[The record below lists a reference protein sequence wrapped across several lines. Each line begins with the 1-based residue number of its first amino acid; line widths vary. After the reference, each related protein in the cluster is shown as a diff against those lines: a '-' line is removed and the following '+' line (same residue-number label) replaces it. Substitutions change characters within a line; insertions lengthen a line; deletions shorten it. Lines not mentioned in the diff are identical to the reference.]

1 MQIAAGSSI
10 LEAVAA
16 DAAKPRPQP
25 RDTVSSASRQATW
38 LAPATIGRGRLIDLV
53 V

>member
-16 DAAKPRPQP
+16 DAATPRPQP
-25 RDTVSSASRQATW
+25 REAAPSATRSRTW